1 MRTMTITLLFF
12 LAIGGIAFITQPAMR
27 QTAKDTYAAARQAMI
42 EKDLKGRDIRD
53 PAVLKAME
61 RVPRHRFVAA
71 SLQDEA
77 YADYPLP
84 IEEGQTIS
92 QPYIVAFM
100 TQGLALSKTDR
111 VLEIG
116 TGSGYQAAVLAEVAG
131 EVYSIEIKSALAKK
145 AADLLL
151 SLGYA
156 NIKVRAGDGFFGW
169 QEHAPFD
176 AIMVTCAVDTIPQP
190 LIDQLKDGGR
200 IILPVGS
207 GLWGQS
213 LLLGV
218 KHGKNLDTRDILP
231 VRFVP
236 MTGKAQQK

>member
-1 MRTMTITLLFF
+1 M
-12 LAIGGIAFITQPAMR
+12 TQPAMS
-27 QTAKDTYAAARQAMI
+27 QTAKDPYAAARQTMI
-42 EKDLKGRDIRD
+42 ENDLKARDIRD

-61 RVPRHRFVAA
+61 RVPRHRFVAD

-84 IEEGQTIS
+84 IGEGQTIS

-100 TQGLALSKTDR
+100 TQGLALNKADR

-131 EVYSIEIKSALAKK
+131 EVYTIEIKPALAKK
-145 AADLLL
+145 AADLLPA
-151 SLGYA
+151 LGYA

-169 QEHAPFD
+169 QEYAPFD
-176 AIMVTCAVDTIPQP
+176 AIVLTCAVDKIPQP
-190 LIDQLKDGGR
+190 LIDQLRDGGR

-207 GLWGQS
+207 SLWGQS

-218 KHGKNLDTRDILP
+218 KHGKKLDSRDILP